1 MFLHDINTIHYR
13 YRVAAYIIQ
22 ETKINL
28 CSMFL
33 YLQFPWNVGFGL
45 GLQAYAVP
53 YSSKEILTRRD
64 VQNFAQSHLQ
74 KCTSKLLA
82 GLKAVLRRF
91 FFTQK
96 LRS

>member
-53 YSSKEILTRRD
+53 YSSKVDFDTSRR
-64 VQNFAQSHLQ
+64 A
-74 KCTSKLLA
+74 
-82 GLKAVLRRF
+82 
-91 FFTQK
+91 K
-96 LRS
+96 LRSVPLAKMYV